1 MGTANGRHF
10 SACRQALQPIFTD
23 GLQHQQAWDLSL
35 PRRLQDETL
44 IDKGSTL
51 LQHIQRLLAL
61 ISANKR
67 SRLKSTPTDK
77 DGKPPEEALLL
88 GRQQV
93 VAPLESIAQGLLATG
108 QIPCTS
114 LQNRKTT
121 GEASEQGLRRQELDA
136 CCRQFDSQRQAVQ
149 ADADLGDR
157 SGIGLG
163 QLKRR
168 QDSLST
174 FDEEMHSGHLHQGL
188 PLRELREIRD
198 RQRRP
203 SDAPL

>member
-10 SACRQALQPIFTD
+10 SACRQALQPILPD
-23 GLQHQQAWDLSL
+23 GLQHQQAWAPPL
-35 PRRLQDETL
+35 PPRLQDETL
-44 IDKGSTL
+44 IDKGSTPP
-51 LQHIQRLLAL
+51 QHIQRLLAL

-67 SRLKSTPTDK
+67 SRLKSTTTDK

-121 GEASEQGLRRQELDA
+121 GEASGQGLRRQELDA

-157 SGIGLG
+157 SGIGLR
-163 QLKRR
+163 QLKIM
-168 QDSLST
+168 QDSLVT
-174 FDEEMHSGHLHQGL
+174 PAQERHT
-188 PLRELREIRD
+188 
-198 RQRRP
+198 
-203 SDAPL
+203 APLHPRLPPRNLRAILTCTRRARN